1 MVFFIANIVVK
12 ATAAC
17 AGKLDSYNCKA
28 WE

>member
-1 MVFFIANIVVK
+1 MVFLIANIVVK

-17 AGKLDSYNCKA
+17 AGKLDSYDCKA